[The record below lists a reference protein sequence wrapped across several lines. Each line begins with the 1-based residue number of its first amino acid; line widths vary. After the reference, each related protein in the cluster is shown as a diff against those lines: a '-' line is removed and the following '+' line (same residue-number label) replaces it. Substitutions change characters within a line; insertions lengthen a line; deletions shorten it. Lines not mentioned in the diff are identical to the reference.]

1 MKGLVIIGLCVGLFA
16 CTNRKS
22 VPSGII
28 VPDSMRV
35 ILKDVI
41 MADQYASQFILKDSV
56 KKDSTHRNVKIETL
70 QLYETIFKLHGISRE
85 DFRKSMSFYYSRPDL
100 FKTML
105 DSLSMYETRHR
116 ADLYKPRP
124 PVAPAGKDSV
134 KTALPGLQPEDSAKL
149 RLRDSIRL
157 HQDGAKEPHVK
168 TAVK

>member
-1 MKGLVIIGLCVGLFA
+1 MKALAIIGLCFCLFA

-41 MADQYASQFILKDSV
+41 MADQYATQFILKDSL

-70 QLYETIFKLHGISRE
+70 QLYEPIFKLHGISRE
-85 DFRKSMSFYYSRPDL
+85 DFRKSMNFYYSRPDL
-100 FKTML
+100 FKAML
-105 DSLSMYETRHR
+105 DSLSAYETHHR

-124 PVAPAGKDSV
+124 LVAPAGKDSV
-134 KTALPGLQPEDSAKL
+134 KTALPGLHPGDSAKL
-149 RLRDSIRL
+149 HSRDSIGLHPAEVPAPRL
-157 HQDGAKEPHVK
+157 K